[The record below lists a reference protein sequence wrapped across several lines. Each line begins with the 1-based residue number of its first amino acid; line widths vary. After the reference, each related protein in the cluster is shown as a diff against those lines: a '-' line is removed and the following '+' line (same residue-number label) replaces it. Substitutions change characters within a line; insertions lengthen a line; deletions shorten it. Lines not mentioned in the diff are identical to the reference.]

1 MDVKPAT
8 PYQARSAELATFL
21 SSPVKRSLSE
31 EVVVSLR
38 DAILSGKLGPGQ
50 RLREELLASSM
61 NVSRGPVREA
71 IQQLE
76 REGLVLMSPRRG
88 ATVARLSRD
97 DLDEVYSL
105 RRVLERLAVQEA
117 IRKADASHLATMQ
130 GVVDEM
136 SKCVE
141 HGISEQQAA
150 ELDTRFHQ
158 LLLEAAQHK
167 RLLRSWLE
175 LRSQIHL
182 LLLSRTVDKDFREH
196 LVKSHAGLLA
206 TIRDRDETRA
216 LDFIEEHLK
225 GSYERVL
232 KSYKP

>member
-1 MDVKPAT
+1 MQPPSSVLPST
-8 PYQARSAELATFL
+8 RTTELASFL
-21 SSPVKRSLSE
+21 STPIKRSLSE

-38 DAILSGKLGPGQ
+38 DAILSGKLGPGE
-50 RLREELLASSM
+50 RLREELLSLSM
-61 NVSRGPVREA
+61 NVSRGPIREA

-76 REGLVLMSPRRG
+76 REGLVMMYPRRG
-88 ATVARLSRD
+88 AAVARLSRE

-105 RRVLERLAVQEA
+105 RRALERLAVQEA
-117 IRKADASHLATMQ
+117 IRKATDSHLAVMQ

-136 SKCVE
+136 VRCLE
-141 HGISEQQAA
+141 HGITEQQAA

-158 LLLEAAQHK
+158 TLIEAAQHK
-167 RLLRSWLE
+167 RLLRSWME

-196 LVKSHAGLLA
+196 LVKSHAGILS
-206 TIRDRDETRA
+206 TIRDRNEAQA
-216 LDFIEEHLK
+216 LDFMEDHLK
-225 GSYERVL
+225 GAYERVL